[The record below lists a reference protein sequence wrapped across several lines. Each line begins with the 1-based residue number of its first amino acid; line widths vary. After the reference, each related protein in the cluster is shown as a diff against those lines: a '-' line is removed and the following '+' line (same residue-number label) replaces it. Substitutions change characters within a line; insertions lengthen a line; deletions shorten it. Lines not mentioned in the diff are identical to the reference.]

1 MNVWGA
7 LLRTMAAIVG
17 LALGIRLIYELLL
30 PVLPGLIV
38 IAVLG
43 SVVYLAWQIRSRR
56 DRW

>member
-1 MNVWGA
+1 VNPWPP
-7 LLRTMAAIVG
+7 LLRLIAAIVG

-38 IAVLG
+38 IAVLA
-43 SVVYLAWQIRSRR
+43 SVAYLAWQLRSRR